1 MAPAVSTQRE
11 GERFGQPVESEE
23 ERQENGLPVN
33 NSGKDLNAFFH
44 QPFWRQTLPPN
55 PTWTPHGQPRRLK
68 KMEHSGM
75 G

>member
-23 ERQENGLPVN
+23 ERQEDGLPFN

-44 QPFWRQTLPPN
+44 QPFWRQN
-55 PTWTPHGQPRRLK
+55 SRQIQPGRH
-68 KMEHSGM
+68 MDSHVG
-75 G
+75 